1 VVAIFTMTTE
11 VRPMTPLDLCIVGQ
25 TLYGPSWRA
34 ALADAL
40 GVSERTIRR
49 WANGEFPIPEHV
61 AGELAAL
68 CEGRAIEIETARRDI
83 LSAAGKDRGE

>member
-1 VVAIFTMTTE
+1 
-11 VRPMTPLDLCIVGQ
+11 MTPATFRLVGQ

-34 ALADAL
+34 VLADAL

-49 WANGEFPIPEHV
+49 WSNGEFPIPEHV

-68 CEGRAIEIETARRDI
+68 CEGRAGEIETARRDI
-83 LSAAGKDRGE
+83 LSVAGKDRGE